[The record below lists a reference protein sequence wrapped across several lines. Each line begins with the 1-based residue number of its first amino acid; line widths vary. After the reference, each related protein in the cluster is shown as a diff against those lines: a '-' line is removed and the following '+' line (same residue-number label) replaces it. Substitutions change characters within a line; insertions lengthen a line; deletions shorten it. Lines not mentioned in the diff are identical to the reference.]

1 MRDNQDDVPTVCMID
16 EIERKMARQLA
27 RRRERAILEIQNAI
41 VEEVERHSE
50 RIAEENARHS
60 EVMADYQQELEM
72 YNEQTNK
79 GGTA

>member
-1 MRDNQDDVPTVCMID
+1 MRDDQDDVANVCMID

-41 VEEVERHSE
+41 FDEFARHSE
-50 RIAEENARHS
+50 RIADENARHR
-60 EVMADYQQELEM
+60 EALADYQQELEM
-72 YNEQTNK
+72 YNEQMNK